1 MKTAPPLSPTEAYAR
16 AIQSTTDAYQR
27 GLMSHTTW
35 LKHLTSL
42 WGTVTHLGL
51 RAEVVQLVD
60 EVAQRPM
67 WRVR

>member
-1 MKTAPPLSPTEAYAR
+1 MASKQPSDATVYAR
-16 AIQSTTDAYQR
+16 AIQSTTDSYQR

-35 LKHLTSL
+35 QSHVASL

-51 RAEVVQLVD
+51 RTEVVQLVD